1 MDLAIKLIVLLPL
14 LAAAI
19 AGLFCRIIGD
29 RPAQIVTC
37 AALLIAAALS
47 IFVFV
52 RIGFGPE
59 NAKLVIVKL
68 FTWMDSGTL
77 NVDWSLRVDTLTA
90 VMLIVVT
97 GVSSMVHVYSIGYM
111 ADDPGIPRF
120 MAYLSLFTFFMLM
133 LVTADNLV
141 QLFFGWE
148 GVGLASY
155 LLIGFWY
162 DKPSAN
168 AAAMKAFIVNRVG
181 DFGFSLGIF
190 AVWMLSG
197 TVNYADIFAKAP
209 EIAQMRIHFLG
220 LDLPALETAC
230 LLLFVGAMGKSAQ
243 LGLHT
248 WLPDAMEGPTPVS
261 ALIHAATMVTAGV
274 FMVCRLSP
282 LFELAPTASAV
293 VTLVGAATAFFA
305 ATIGLTQFDIKRVVA
320 YSTCSQLGYM
330 FFAAGVGSYSAAMFH
345 LTTHAFFKALL
356 FLGSGSVITALHHE
370 QDMRKM
376 GGVKEKTPQTF
387 WLMWVGT
394 LALSGIGVP
403 FLLGNGIGFSGFY
416 SKDMMEESAFGVHT
430 TVGLIAFWLGVFAA
444 FMTAF
449 YSTRLM
455 FLTFYGKYRGD
466 HHTWDH
472 AHESPAVILIP
483 LYVLAAGALL
493 SGYIAFDWFVGH
505 DWAQFWGTQ
514 SIAVRSTGEVLHEAH
529 EVPVWVTLAPLVFAL
544 AGIGLSYLFYIVNP
558 ALPALTVKRFPA
570 IYALFYNKWYFD
582 EIYDALFVKPALA
595 IGRFFWKKGD
605 GATIDGLG
613 PDNLAARAQD
623 MAGVLMRFQSG
634 YLYHY
639 AFVMLVGVAGLVTYF
654 MMTAAR

>member
-68 FTWMDSGTL
+68 FTWIDSGTL
-77 NVDWSLRVDTLTA
+77 SVDWSLRVDTLTA

-111 ADDPGIPRF
+111 VEDPGIPRF
-120 MAYLSLFTFFMLM
+120 MSYLSLFTFFMLM
-133 LVTADNLV
+133 LVTSDNLV

-162 DKPSAN
+162 DRPSAN
-168 AAAMKAFIVNRVG
+168 AAAIKAFIVNRIG
-181 DFGFSLGIF
+181 DFGFALGIF

-197 TVNYADIFAKAP
+197 GINYADIFAKGP
-209 EIAQMRIHFLG
+209 EMAQMRIHFLG
-220 LDLPALETAC
+220 MDLPALETAC

-282 LFELAPTASAV
+282 LFELAPIASAV

-394 LALSGIGVP
+394 LALSGIGIP
-403 FLLGNGIGFSGFY
+403 FVLGNGIGFSGFY
-416 SKDMMEESAFGVHT
+416 SKDMMEESAYGVHT
-430 TVGLIAFWLGVFAA
+430 TVGLIAFWLGVVAA

-455 FLTFYGKYRGD
+455 FMTFYGKYRGD
-466 HHTWDH
+466 HHTWEH

-493 SGYIAFDWFVGH
+493 SGYIAFDWYVGH
-505 DWAQFWGTQ
+505 DWAEFWGQ
-514 SIAVRSTGEVLHEAH
+514 SLAVKSTGEVLHHAH

-544 AGIGLSYLFYIVNP
+544 SGIALSYLYYIVNP
-558 ALPALTVKRFPA
+558 ELPALTVRRFPA

-605 GATIDGLG
+605 GAMIDGLG

-654 MMTAAR
+654 MMTAR